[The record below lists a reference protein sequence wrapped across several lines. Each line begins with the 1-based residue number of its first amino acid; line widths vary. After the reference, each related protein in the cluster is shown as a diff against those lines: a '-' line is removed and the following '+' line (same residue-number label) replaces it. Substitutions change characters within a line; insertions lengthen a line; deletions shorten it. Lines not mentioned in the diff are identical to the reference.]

1 MSFEIRKAERK
12 GANVV
17 IALSGQSGCGKT
29 YSAIRLA
36 RGLVGEKGKIGVID
50 TEQKRASLYAD
61 IYGGFDVIDL
71 DPPYSPARYREAIK
85 TFKDAGYNAVVI
97 DSMSHEWEGE
107 GSILD
112 MVDKKKES
120 TGRNDVG
127 VWAIPKAEHRHL
139 MSYILNCGMHII
151 LCFRTKFIME
161 QVVNQNGKKEWV
173 KNPEP
178 KIVTEP
184 NSDYDM
190 TVKISLNKD
199 TKYPEVIQKCPEGIE
214 YLFRKNAF
222 ITEEA
227 GEGIIKWLNS
237 RQRDKDALIKEGSK
251 AKDQRE
257 WFASLTDS
265 EKYLAR
271 KYQFEI
277 KAKKPEEKPLEIK
290 KPETPAEEQKVS
302 NSTPSEEQEQIT
314 DVDL

>member
-1 MSFEIRKAERK
+1 MAFEIKKAERK

-36 RGLVGEKGKIGVID
+36 RGLVGEKGKIGFVD

-61 IYGGFDVIDL
+61 ICGGFDVIDL
-71 DPPYSPARYREAIK
+71 DPPYSPQRYREAIQA
-85 TFKDAGYNAVVI
+85 FKEAGYNAIVV

-112 MVDKKKES
+112 MVDKKKEAS
-120 TGRNDVG
+120 KRSDPGI
-127 VWAIPKAEHRHL
+127 WALPKAEHRHL

-161 QVVNQNGKKEWV
+161 QVDAPNGKKEWV
-173 KNPEP
+173 KNPIP
-178 KIVTEP
+178 KVVTEP

-199 TKYPEVIQKCPEGIE
+199 TKHPEVIEKCPEGIE
-214 YLFRKNAF
+214 YLFKKDSY
-222 ITEEA
+222 ITEKS

-237 RQRDKDALIKEGSK
+237 RQRDKDALIKEGSM
-251 AKDQRE
+251 ATDQRK
-257 WFASLTDS
+257 WFESLTDS
-265 EKYLAR
+265 EKYLAQ
-271 KYQFEI
+271 KYRNEI

-290 KPETPAEEQKVS
+290 KAEAPAEV
-302 NSTPSEEQEQIT
+302 EQIV
-314 DVDL
+314 DVNL